1 MARPAIHEPPP
12 LPLRRPHR
20 RVISYR
26 RIVVCL
32 APADGSVSTVALAC
46 TLASEHGAAV
56 TVVAAIEVP
65 LETTLDTVEPTVQTA
80 ARDAIVRAQSVIEA
94 YGISSHGV
102 LLHARDAGEA
112 IVAELE
118 TRRAEVVLV
127 ATERPEQQQRTHMLP
142 ATTDYILKQAPCPV
156 MLIGQPTDH
165 RPRNSFDPVF
175 RAGRPSDYWPTG
187 EFVDHIGTNEQAQ
200 SSETV

>member
-1 MARPAIHEPPP
+1 MARHAIRQRRP
-12 LPLRRPHR
+12 LPLRQR

-26 RIVVCL
+26 RVVVCL
-32 APADGSVSTVALAC
+32 APADGAAGTVALAC
-46 TLASEHGAAV
+46 TLASEHGADV
-56 TVVAAIEVP
+56 TVIAAVEVP
-65 LETTLDTVEPTVQTA
+65 LEIPLDTVEPTVQTA
-80 ARDAIVRAQSVIEA
+80 ARDAIVRAQAVIA
-94 YGISSHGV
+94 GYGLRSEGV

-118 TRRAEVVLV
+118 ARRAEVVLV
-127 ATERPEQQQRTHMLP
+127 AAERPDQQQRTHILP
-142 ATTDYILKQAPCPV
+142 PTTDYILKQAPCPV

-187 EFVDHIGTNEQAQ
+187 EFIDHLGTTEQTQ
-200 SSETV
+200 

>member
-1 MARPAIHEPPP
+1 LPTVRAIARRAIREHPP
-12 LPLRRPHR
+12 LPLQRGHR

-32 APADGSVSTVALAC
+32 APAHASVGAVALAC

-65 LETTLDTVEPTVQTA
+65 LDSPLDPIHPIVQA
-80 ARDAIVRAQSVIEA
+80 AAVDAMVRRQSVTEA
-94 YGISSHGV
+94 YGISPQGV

-118 TRRAEVVLV
+118 ARRAEIVLI
-127 ATERPEQQQRTHMLP
+127 AAERPEERQRAHLLP
-142 ATTDYILKQAPCPV
+142 AITDYILKQAPCPV
-156 MLIGQPTDH
+156 MLIGHPSN
-165 RPRNSFDPVF
+165 RRRRRSFDPVF

-187 EFVDHIGTNEQAQ
+187 EFVDHIGTN
-200 SSETV
+200 

>member
-1 MARPAIHEPPP
+1 MARRATRQPPPP
-12 LPLRRPHR
+12 LRRAHG
-20 RVISYR
+20 RVIAYR

-32 APADGSVSTVALAC
+32 APADGSIGAVALAC
-46 TLASEHGAAV
+46 TLASEHRAAV

-65 LETTLDTVEPTVQTA
+65 LDIPLDTVDATVQTA
-80 ARDAIVRAQSVIEA
+80 ARDAIVRAQSVTET
-94 YGISSHGV
+94 YGISSQGV

-118 TRRAEVVLV
+118 ARGAEVVLV
-127 ATERPEQQQRTHMLP
+127 AAERPERPERTHMLP
-142 ATTDYILKQAPCPV
+142 ATTEYILKQAPCPV

-165 RPRNSFDPVF
+165 RPLNSFDPVF

-187 EFVDHIGTNEQAQ
+187 EFVDHIGTSEQAK
-200 SSETV
+200 